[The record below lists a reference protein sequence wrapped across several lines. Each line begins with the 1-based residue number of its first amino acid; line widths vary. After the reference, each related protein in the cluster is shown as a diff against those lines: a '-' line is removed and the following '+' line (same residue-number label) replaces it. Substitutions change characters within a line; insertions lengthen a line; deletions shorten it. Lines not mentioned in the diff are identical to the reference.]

1 MPLSTQK
8 DENQLGTWDLVI
20 KSEWLWSEGMGAA
33 HCWLIWHC
41 NTSILPRNPAQD
53 YGGWR

>member
-33 HCWLIWHC
+33 HCWLIWHY